1 MFVFR
6 VLFFAVCLFVCLWSF
21 SVSGWSLLLFV
32 RGLGTD
38 VAMCVTWLVMP
49 IAMLEVWL

>member
-1 MFVFR
+1 V
-6 VLFFAVCLFVCLWSF
+6 FAVCLFVCLF
-21 SVSGWSLLLFV
+21 VCGTFPVFFVGVGSLLLFV